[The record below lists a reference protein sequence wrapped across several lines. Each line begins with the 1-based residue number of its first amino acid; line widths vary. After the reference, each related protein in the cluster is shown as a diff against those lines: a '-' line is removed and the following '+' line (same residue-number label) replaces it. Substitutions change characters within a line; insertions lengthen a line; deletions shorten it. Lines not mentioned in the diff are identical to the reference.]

1 MTQHNPLVVDPVIH
15 DRLQPLFNALIGV
28 RTSSLMLHHCYSRM
42 LTRKNECGL
51 PSFEEWPNKAASVG
65 IDFHAEPIWTVIMRE
80 WMTVYRDW
88 CDAIALAQTALNT
101 PEVVGMMNTGESRVS
116 KRWTVKANLDLA
128 ALAATM
134 HPMFFG
140 GVDGLGFI
148 RNGLPP
154 LPAAF
159 EKQAIKIAEHSNTVR
174 AIHSAAATAIKPRR
188 KRRRPP
194 TSQVVKAFTPTETN
208 SMTAV
213 LKHGGNIAAAARELQ
228 RDPKTVR
235 GNYDRALN
243 KAAKINGRQSRSV
256 GASQFPT
263 DKRGQPP
270 V

>member
-51 PSFEEWPNKAASVG
+51 PSFEEWPNKASSVV
-65 IDFHAEPIWTVIMRE
+65 IDFHAEPIWTVIMRK

-174 AIHSAAATAIKPRR
+174 AIHSAAETAIKPRR
-188 KRRRPP
+188 KRKAPL
-194 TSQVVKAFTPTETN
+194 VKQKRAITPKESLALATLLRN
-208 SMTAV
+208 
-213 LKHGGNIAAAARELQ
+213 GGNISVSAREVGID
-228 RDPKTVR
+228 RKTLKA
-235 GNYDRALN
+235 NADRANRKL
-243 KAAKINGRQSRSV
+243 GDGTRVRSV
-256 GASQFPT
+256 SARKTLPDNRPRDMNG
-263 DKRGQPP
+263 G
-270 V
+270 

>member
-1 MTQHNPLVVDPVIH
+1 
-15 DRLQPLFNALIGV
+15 
-28 RTSSLMLHHCYSRM
+28 M
-42 LTRKNECGL
+42 LTRKDECGL
-51 PSFEEWPNKAASVG
+51 PSFEEWPNNAASVG
-65 IDFHAEPIWTVIMRE
+65 IDFHAERIWTVIMRK

-208 SMTAV
+208 SMAAV
-213 LKHGGNIAAAARELQ
+213 LNHGGNFAAAARELQ

-235 GNYDRALN
+235 GNYDRAIN

-263 DKRGQPP
+263 DKRGQPT

>member
-28 RTSSLMLHHCYSRM
+28 RTSSSMLHDCYSSM
-42 LTRKNECGL
+42 LTRKDECGL
-51 PSFEEWPNKAASVG
+51 PSFEEWPNNAASVG
-65 IDFHAEPIWTVIMRE
+65 IDFHAERIWTVIMRK

-174 AIHSAAATAIKPRR
+174 AIHSAAETAIKPRR

-194 TSQVVKAFTPTETN
+194 TTQVEKAITPTETN

-213 LKHGGNIAAAARELQ
+213 VKHGGNFAAAARDLK

-235 GNYDRALN
+235 ENNARGHKKLV
-243 KAAKINGRQSRSV
+243 KSRSIDTV
-256 GASQFPT
+256 RLPR
-263 DKRGQPP
+263 DRREEPKED
-270 V
+270 